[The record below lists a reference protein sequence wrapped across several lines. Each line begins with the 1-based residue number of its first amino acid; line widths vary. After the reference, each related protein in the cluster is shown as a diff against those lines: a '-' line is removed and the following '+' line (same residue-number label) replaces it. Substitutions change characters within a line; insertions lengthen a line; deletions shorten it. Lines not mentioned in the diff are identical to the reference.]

1 MKRIRQKSVNL
12 QINRE
17 NFELKYNDGRSISPV
32 GTQKRKMKITLDN
45 FDVNDWI
52 SSLKP
57 VIKHPNLEELNEII
71 IFP

>member
-1 MKRIRQKSVNL
+1 MKRNRQKSVNL

-52 SSLKP
+52 
-57 VIKHPNLEELNEII
+57 
-71 IFP
+71 